1 MNKATQFIRKHA
13 LAILVVAVALAV
25 PFGVASAKY
34 TTTATV
40 TTDLTVKVEA
50 TYELDTT
57 KLETR
62 LTTLKDGTNGTA
74 PTTIKFVKGNDSA
87 ISSLT
92 ATHTSGIQS
101 NNSQP
106 IGTFLSSD
114 KLTVYVAAMTSEGK
128 PATTSTE
135 ALYSKDQS
143 TLEDY
148 FSGLTGITVDKGNLK
163 YYN

>member
-57 KLETR
+57 KLESR
-62 LTTLKDGTNGTA
+62 LDTLTNPNGTK
-74 PTTIKFVKGNDSA
+74 PTKIKFVQGSSSELND
-87 ISSLT
+87 LT
-92 ATHTSGIQS
+92 ATNDGAGVQTT
-101 NNSQP
+101 NSQP
-106 IGTFLSSD
+106 VGTFVSSD
-114 KLTVYVAAMTSEGK
+114 NLTIYVAAMTSEGK

-135 ALYSKDQS
+135 ALYSKDKS

-148 FSGLTGITVDKGNLK
+148 FATLTGITVETGNLQ

>member
-62 LTTLKDGTNGTA
+62 LTTLINSNGTKPA
-74 PTTIKFVKGNDSA
+74 NIKFVKGNDGNIA
-87 ISSLT
+87 SLT
-92 ATHTSGIQS
+92 STYSEGVQET
-101 NNSQP
+101 NSQP
-106 IGTFLSSD
+106 VGTFVSD
-114 KLTVYVAAMTSEGK
+114 DKSTIYVAAMTSEGK

-148 FSGLTGITVDKGNLK
+148 FSGLTGITVDKSNLQ